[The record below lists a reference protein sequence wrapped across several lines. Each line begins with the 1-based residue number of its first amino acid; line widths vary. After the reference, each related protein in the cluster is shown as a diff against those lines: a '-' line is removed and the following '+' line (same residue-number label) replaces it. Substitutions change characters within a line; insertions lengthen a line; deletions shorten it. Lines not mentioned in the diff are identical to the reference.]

1 MPRSRPHHIR
11 TRVAHLP
18 PRETQRVIDG
28 LSASS
33 LSEINRLELDRNY
46 LQPGDI
52 SAALRLWQN
61 YVRRPERDL
70 WYDYEWG
77 HVHEDC
83 CGDPFEARALL
94 DTVVQALSPHSAR
107 QLRRVISRSD
117 ALWNGTSP
125 PYLAD

>member
-11 TRVAHLP
+11 TRAARLP
-18 PRETQRVIDG
+18 LRETQRVIDG
-28 LSASS
+28 LSASA

-52 SAALRLWQN
+52 SAALRLWQG

-70 WYDYEWG
+70 WHDYEWG

-83 CGDPFEARALL
+83 CGDPFEARTLL
-94 DTVVQALSPHSAR
+94 DTVVQALSPGSAR

-117 ALWNGTSP
+117 ALWNRTSP
-125 PYLAD
+125 PYLTD